1 MVSSMDNLSKAIGD
15 GVQTFRIRNFDQ
27 HFSIVEDFG
36 PDYADYLESGKIVK
50 LIDEDILYALVR
62 VPYKDMEEL
71 MIRITTDINSIN
83 WREIADKTE
92 YCRWRGPELDQRY
105 IN

>member
-1 MVSSMDNLSKAIGD
+1 MSNLSKAIGD

-27 HFSIVEDFG
+27 HFSIVEDLG
-36 PDYADYLESGKIVK
+36 PDYANFLESRKIVN

-62 VPYKDMEEL
+62 VPYKDIEEFL
-71 MIRITTDINSIN
+71 IRISTDIKSIN
-83 WREIADKTE
+83 WKEIADRVE
-92 YCRWRGPELDQRY
+92 RCRWRGPQLDQRY